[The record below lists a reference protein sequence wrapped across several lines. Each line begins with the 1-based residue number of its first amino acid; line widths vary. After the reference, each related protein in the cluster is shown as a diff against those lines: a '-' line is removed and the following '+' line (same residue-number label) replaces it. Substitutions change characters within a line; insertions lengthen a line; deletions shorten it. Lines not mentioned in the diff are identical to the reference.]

1 MQIRTILL
9 ALSIAGTIGSAI
21 SVWYVSSLKEDAQQK
36 AEIDLRWSIY
46 SDAWNRIEA
55 TEIASF
61 DAYNNEGDRKG
72 FWLQENAEPLNFKVG
87 QNRSNYFTDYSGATQ
102 GEIENPMLTALINGR
117 KVSDANRYLRSFF
130 GPALQRQHLLFYSI
144 IDAES
149 LEQITC
155 QKSIFS
161 RRYSPCSSIYE
172 TTFLDKGSRFQLYE
186 TLATTGQSWTG
197 YMVHSTPEEEHAS
210 LVSAFPININQQTK
224 VIVVLGKSLPRIISD
239 FQREINVDTT
249 VVNLA
254 RQPDQ
259 YQDAAEADIV
269 RFGKGLAVNKQVILE
284 GQGVALMSIALNDQP
299 TDSHNMAVVLKRD
312 VSELLA
318 TESRFNRTMIYATF
332 GAVLFIVL
340 ILLLVQ
346 RSIFSG
352 LQYAI
357 SVLQQLT
364 DGAVVDNIS
373 RPKALIS
380 SPRDEVGQL
389 IEALG
394 KYKTKL
400 DELSVLRSQQR
411 KNRIERDKLIISKV
425 RTLAAQLEGD
435 AKELL
440 LGDIVR
446 MEKMSEEIERS
457 IAQGDSKQRQEAE
470 EESNQSIAV
479 AFERMSDQVSALIEA
494 RTSEMELARDEA
506 REANMAKSKFLA
518 NMSHELRTPLNA
530 IIGYSEL
537 LLEEA
542 EDEGIE
548 SMTQD
553 LTRITDSGTHLLG
566 LINDILDLSK
576 IEAGRLELFIS
587 EFSVHK
593 VIDILRTVAKPLG
606 DKNQIKVE
614 FQVPEEIGSMES
626 DETRL
631 RQSLLNLLGNACK
644 FTEQGSVT
652 LTARPYQ
659 DAGENWLEFAVS
671 DTGIGMSEAQMA
683 KIFEDFTQAEAG
695 TTAKFGGTGLG
706 LSITKQL
713 IEMMGGRLLV
723 TSIEGSG
730 STFTIQVPRIAKSNS
745 KEENAL
751 LMEIEETVATRSDA
765 ELSILVI
772 DDDALA
778 HDLIKRKLA
787 GEDYHIISAL
797 NGEQGIAKAKELK
810 PDLIL
815 LDILMPGKDG
825 WTVLAELRDD
835 KQLADIPII
844 VISMLDDDQ
853 SATALGAKAYM
864 TKPVDRD
871 KLVANI
877 QDIFDGKFEGKRALV
892 VDDDAQA
899 RDIANRLLSG
909 QGFEVETAE
918 NGAIAF
924 SKIQDGLDLVI
935 LDLSMPVMDGF
946 EFLARLE
953 ELELTSPPHI
963 IVYSAM
969 HLDETMRN
977 RLSGACFQV
986 INKNE
991 VASQSALQNTVKLAL
1006 KSRLSLDD

>member
-1 MQIRTILL
+1 
-9 ALSIAGTIGSAI
+9 
-21 SVWYVSSLKEDAQQK
+21 
-36 AEIDLRWSIY
+36 
-46 SDAWNRIEA
+46 
-55 TEIASF
+55 
-61 DAYNNEGDRKG
+61 
-72 FWLQENAEPLNFKVG
+72 
-87 QNRSNYFTDYSGATQ
+87 
-102 GEIENPMLTALINGR
+102 
-117 KVSDANRYLRSFF
+117 
-130 GPALQRQHLLFYSI
+130 
-144 IDAES
+144 
-149 LEQITC
+149 
-155 QKSIFS
+155 
-161 RRYSPCSSIYE
+161 
-172 TTFLDKGSRFQLYE
+172 
-186 TLATTGQSWTG
+186 
-197 YMVHSTPEEEHAS
+197 
-210 LVSAFPININQQTK
+210 
-224 VIVVLGKSLPRIISD
+224 
-239 FQREINVDTT
+239 
-249 VVNLA
+249 
-254 RQPDQ
+254 
-259 YQDAAEADIV
+259 
-269 RFGKGLAVNKQVILE
+269 
-284 GQGVALMSIALNDQP
+284 
-299 TDSHNMAVVLKRD
+299 
-312 VSELLA
+312 
-318 TESRFNRTMIYATF
+318 
-332 GAVLFIVL
+332 
-340 ILLLVQ
+340 
-346 RSIFSG
+346 
-352 LQYAI
+352 
-357 SVLQQLT
+357 
-364 DGAVVDNIS
+364 
-373 RPKALIS
+373 
-380 SPRDEVGQL
+380 
-389 IEALG
+389 
-394 KYKTKL
+394 
-400 DELSVLRSQQR
+400 
-411 KNRIERDKLIISKV
+411 
-425 RTLAAQLEGD
+425 
-435 AKELL
+435 
-440 LGDIVR
+440 
-446 MEKMSEEIERS
+446 
-457 IAQGDSKQRQEAE
+457 
-470 EESNQSIAV
+470 
-479 AFERMSDQVSALIEA
+479 
-494 RTSEMELARDEA
+494 
-506 REANMAKSKFLA
+506 
-518 NMSHELRTPLNA
+518 
-530 IIGYSEL
+530 
-537 LLEEA
+537 
-542 EDEGIE
+542 
-548 SMTQD
+548 
-553 LTRITDSGTHLLG
+553 LG

-593 VIDILRTVAKPLG
+593 VIEILRTVAKPLG

-614 FQVPEEIGSMES
+614 FRVPKEIGSMEA

-683 KIFEDFTQAEAG
+683 KIFDDFTQAEAG

-797 NGEQGIAKAKELK
+797 NGEQGIATAKELK

>member
-1 MQIRTILL
+1 
-9 ALSIAGTIGSAI
+9 
-21 SVWYVSSLKEDAQQK
+21 
-36 AEIDLRWSIY
+36 
-46 SDAWNRIEA
+46 
-55 TEIASF
+55 
-61 DAYNNEGDRKG
+61 
-72 FWLQENAEPLNFKVG
+72 
-87 QNRSNYFTDYSGATQ
+87 
-102 GEIENPMLTALINGR
+102 
-117 KVSDANRYLRSFF
+117 
-130 GPALQRQHLLFYSI
+130 
-144 IDAES
+144 
-149 LEQITC
+149 
-155 QKSIFS
+155 
-161 RRYSPCSSIYE
+161 
-172 TTFLDKGSRFQLYE
+172 
-186 TLATTGQSWTG
+186 
-197 YMVHSTPEEEHAS
+197 
-210 LVSAFPININQQTK
+210 
-224 VIVVLGKSLPRIISD
+224 
-239 FQREINVDTT
+239 
-249 VVNLA
+249 
-254 RQPDQ
+254 
-259 YQDAAEADIV
+259 
-269 RFGKGLAVNKQVILE
+269 
-284 GQGVALMSIALNDQP
+284 
-299 TDSHNMAVVLKRD
+299 
-312 VSELLA
+312 
-318 TESRFNRTMIYATF
+318 
-332 GAVLFIVL
+332 
-340 ILLLVQ
+340 
-346 RSIFSG
+346 
-352 LQYAI
+352 
-357 SVLQQLT
+357 
-364 DGAVVDNIS
+364 
-373 RPKALIS
+373 
-380 SPRDEVGQL
+380 
-389 IEALG
+389 
-394 KYKTKL
+394 
-400 DELSVLRSQQR
+400 
-411 KNRIERDKLIISKV
+411 
-425 RTLAAQLEGD
+425 
-435 AKELL
+435 
-440 LGDIVR
+440 
-446 MEKMSEEIERS
+446 
-457 IAQGDSKQRQEAE
+457 
-470 EESNQSIAV
+470 
-479 AFERMSDQVSALIEA
+479 MSDQVSALIEA

-506 REANMAKSKFLA
+506 REANLAKSKFLA

-548 SMTQD
+548 SMAQD
-553 LTRITDSGTHLLG
+553 LTRITDSGNHLLG

-593 VIDILRTVAKPLG
+593 VIDILRTVAKPLA
-606 DKNQIKVE
+606 DKNQIEVE
-614 FQVPEEIGSMES
+614 FQIPEEIGAMES

-631 RQSLLNLLGNACK
+631 RQSLLNLLSNACK

-683 KIFEDFTQAEAG
+683 KIFDDFTQAEAG

-713 IEMMGGRLLV
+713 IEMMGGRLQV

-730 STFTIQVPRIAKSNS
+730 STFTIQVPRIAKSNNT
-745 KEENAL
+745 EENAL
-751 LMEIEETVATRSDA
+751 LMEIEETMVSKSDA
-765 ELSILVI
+765 ELTILVI

-778 HDLIKRKLA
+778 HDLVKRKLA

-797 NGEQGIAKAKELK
+797 NGEQGIARAKELK

-835 KQLADIPII
+835 EQLADIPII

-877 QDIFDGKFEGKRALV
+877 QEIFDGTAEGKRALV
-892 VDDDAQA
+892 VDDDVQA
-899 RDIANRLLSG
+899 RDIANRLLTG

-924 SKIQDGLDLVI
+924 SKIQDGFDLVI

-953 ELELTSPPHI
+953 DLELTSPPHI

-991 VASQSALQNTVKLAL
+991 VASQSTLQNTIKLAL
-1006 KSRLSLDD
+1006 KRRLSPDD

>member
-1 MQIRTILL
+1 
-9 ALSIAGTIGSAI
+9 
-21 SVWYVSSLKEDAQQK
+21 
-36 AEIDLRWSIY
+36 
-46 SDAWNRIEA
+46 
-55 TEIASF
+55 
-61 DAYNNEGDRKG
+61 
-72 FWLQENAEPLNFKVG
+72 
-87 QNRSNYFTDYSGATQ
+87 
-102 GEIENPMLTALINGR
+102 
-117 KVSDANRYLRSFF
+117 
-130 GPALQRQHLLFYSI
+130 
-144 IDAES
+144 
-149 LEQITC
+149 
-155 QKSIFS
+155 
-161 RRYSPCSSIYE
+161 
-172 TTFLDKGSRFQLYE
+172 
-186 TLATTGQSWTG
+186 
-197 YMVHSTPEEEHAS
+197 
-210 LVSAFPININQQTK
+210 
-224 VIVVLGKSLPRIISD
+224 
-239 FQREINVDTT
+239 
-249 VVNLA
+249 
-254 RQPDQ
+254 
-259 YQDAAEADIV
+259 
-269 RFGKGLAVNKQVILE
+269 
-284 GQGVALMSIALNDQP
+284 
-299 TDSHNMAVVLKRD
+299 
-312 VSELLA
+312 
-318 TESRFNRTMIYATF
+318 MIYATF

-389 IEALG
+389 IKALG

-425 RTLAAQLEGD
+425 RTLAAQLEGE

-713 IEMMGGRLLV
+713 ILMMVGLIRVARQRGL
-723 TSIEGSG
+723 
-730 STFTIQVPRIAKSNS
+730 QV
-745 KEENAL
+745 
-751 LMEIEETVATRSDA
+751 
-765 ELSILVI
+765 
-772 DDDALA
+772 
-778 HDLIKRKLA
+778 
-787 GEDYHIISAL
+787 
-797 NGEQGIAKAKELK
+797 
-810 PDLIL
+810 
-815 LDILMPGKDG
+815 
-825 WTVLAELRDD
+825 
-835 KQLADIPII
+835 
-844 VISMLDDDQ
+844 
-853 SATALGAKAYM
+853 
-864 TKPVDRD
+864 
-871 KLVANI
+871 
-877 QDIFDGKFEGKRALV
+877 
-892 VDDDAQA
+892 
-899 RDIANRLLSG
+899 
-909 QGFEVETAE
+909 
-918 NGAIAF
+918 
-924 SKIQDGLDLVI
+924 
-935 LDLSMPVMDGF
+935 
-946 EFLARLE
+946 
-953 ELELTSPPHI
+953 
-963 IVYSAM
+963 
-969 HLDETMRN
+969 
-977 RLSGACFQV
+977 
-986 INKNE
+986 
-991 VASQSALQNTVKLAL
+991 
-1006 KSRLSLDD
+1006 

>member
-9 ALSIAGTIGSAI
+9 ALSIAGTVGSAI

-55 TEIASF
+55 TEITNF
-61 DAYNNEGDRKG
+61 TAYNNEGERKG

-87 QNRSNYFTDYSGATQ
+87 QNRSNYFTDYSGASE
-102 GEIENPMLTALINGR
+102 GEIANPMLTALIDGK

-155 QKSIFS
+155 KKSIFS

-224 VIVVLGKSLPRIISD
+224 VIVVLGKSLPRIISN

-269 RFGKGLAVNKQVILE
+269 RFGEGLAVSRQVIIE

-364 DGAVVDNIS
+364 DGVVVDNIS

-389 IEALG
+389 IKALG
-394 KYKTKL
+394 KYKAKL
-400 DELSVLRSQQR
+400 DELAALRSQQR
-411 KNRIERDKLIISKV
+411 KNRLERDKLIISKV
-425 RTLAAQLEGD
+425 RTLASQLEGD

-446 MEKMSEEIERS
+446 MEKMGEEIEQS

-506 REANMAKSKFLA
+506 REANLAKSKFLA

-548 SMTQD
+548 SMAQD

-587 EFSVHK
+587 EFSVHN
-593 VIDILRTVAKPLG
+593 VIDILRTVAKPLA
-606 DKNQIKVE
+606 DKNQIEVE
-614 FQVPEEIGSMES
+614 FQIPEEIGAMES

-631 RQSLLNLLGNACK
+631 RQSLLNLLSNACK

-659 DAGENWLEFAVS
+659 DVGENWLEFAVS

-683 KIFEDFTQAEAG
+683 KIFDDFTQAEAG

-713 IEMMGGRLLV
+713 IEMMGGRLQV

-730 STFTIQVPRIAKSNS
+730 STFTIQVPRIAKSNNT
-745 KEENAL
+745 EENAL
-751 LMEIEETVATRSDA
+751 LMEIEETMVSKSDA
-765 ELSILVI
+765 ELTILVI

-778 HDLIKRKLA
+778 HDLVKRKLA

-797 NGEQGIAKAKELK
+797 NGEQGIARAKELK

-835 KQLADIPII
+835 EQLADIPII

-877 QDIFDGKFEGKRALV
+877 QEIFDGTAEGKRALV
-892 VDDDAQA
+892 VDDDVQA
-899 RDIANRLLSG
+899 RDIANRLLTG

-924 SKIQDGLDLVI
+924 SKIQDGFDLVI

-953 ELELTSPPHI
+953 DLELTSPPHI

-991 VASQSALQNTVKLAL
+991 VASQSTLQNTIKLAL
-1006 KSRLSLDD
+1006 KRRLSPDD